1 MKKSIIALATAVACL
16 FAFSACSPEDEA
28 QLLNAVNNSGIAE
41 SLGSIYLVPSDLQNG
56 TQYVDH
62 FAGITAGDTLWF
74 NSAMCDTTFTYDA
87 YNVYPG
93 VLFVG
98 GNIQT
103 SPNIKVNFP
112 MLGINLRD
120 TDHQD
125 YPVSAAT
132 GDFSFVFDI
141 NENNWEYYLTHNDI
155 QYGNMMVIALDTFS
169 YYICYGGNIHIDAF
183 SPNGQIVSGR
193 IENVTAFYVTKNQL
207 IALAALD
214 EGLRNYLYVLLPHA
228 TFNGEIQCR
237 RTTWVQEVAAELE
250 RNRTN
255 E

>member
-103 SPNIKVNFP
+103 SPNIKNISARQILISQNFYFIF
-112 MLGINLRD
+112 LCQNLINQSR
-120 TDHQD
+120 QSFQ
-125 YPVSAAT
+125 VS
-132 GDFSFVFDI
+132 
-141 NENNWEYYLTHNDI
+141 
-155 QYGNMMVIALDTFS
+155 Q
-169 YYICYGGNIHIDAF
+169 
-183 SPNGQIVSGR
+183 
-193 IENVTAFYVTKNQL
+193 
-207 IALAALD
+207 
-214 EGLRNYLYVLLPHA
+214 
-228 TFNGEIQCR
+228 
-237 RTTWVQEVAAELE
+237 
-250 RNRTN
+250 
-255 E
+255 